1 MTGALPWAVIGGARR
16 ATPAGG
22 AYAGAVEARAV
33 AIARRRAGAALEA
46 TVVARV
52 ALRAFTV
59 EVDALALGR
68 PAAVARARADTAV
81 VAKVARVAVAGPIVT
96 VAVARTVVLARP
108 ERAIVARPSRVAG
121 APPVRTHSVAGA
133 VIGAEHDRAVVA
145 GKALGAGTL
154 AEDALA
160 AGGALWKEV
169 GEYFVNKM
177 RAGEKQESVC
187 ESLKQALTLFGHD
200 AAREQSGGRKPA
212 AQRQRPSSQTPLAPL
227 QSFGQRASG
236 RTVRGS
242 SPRIRSRMVY
252 PKGSVYK
259 DYSIVLFVTAVFF
272 YDFFV
277 R

>member
-16 ATPAGG
+16 ATPAVG

-46 TVVARV
+46 AIVARV

-169 GEYFVNKM
+169 GEYCVNKM
-177 RAGEKQESVC
+177 RAGEKQEERVRVFKASAHIIRARRGARAIGRQETGGAEAKAV
-187 ESLKQALTLFGHD
+187 LTD
-200 AAREQSGGRKPA
+200 AVGA
-212 AQRQRPSSQTPLAPL
+212 AAVVWAACVGPDSQRQQPEN
-227 QSFGQRASG
+227 
-236 RTVRGS
+236 
-242 SPRIRSRMVY
+242 
-252 PKGSVYK
+252 
-259 DYSIVLFVTAVFF
+259 
-272 YDFFV
+272 
-277 R
+277 